1 MLPVLNVGP
10 FAIQLPG
17 LILLA
22 GIWFGLNRS
31 ESFAR
36 RRGLDVEQIN
46 ALILYSLLGG
56 LVGARLGYIAQNLA
70 AFSQKPLDA
79 LALSP
84 QMLDGASGLV
94 AMLLIGL
101 IYGQRKHLHL
111 WQTLDALTPAL
122 GVLMM
127 SVALMNLASGSGFG
141 IPARLPWSI
150 YLFDE
155 YRHPTQL
162 YDFGMA
168 VVIWRIVESRPGDF
182 SLPDGKRFLMFVSLS
197 AFARIAV
204 DMFRSDRALIGLGGV
219 GIEQLTAWFILVAA
233 VWLMQ
238 RKKTIQTGG
247 KI

>member
-31 ESFAR
+31 ESYAR
-36 RRGLDVEQIN
+36 RRGLDVEKIN
-46 ALILYSLLGG
+46 ALILYSLLSG
-56 LVGARLGYIAQNLA
+56 LVGARLGYVAQNLA
-70 AFSQKPLDA
+70 AFSQKPLDSM
-79 LALSP
+79 ALSP
-84 QMLDGASGLV
+84 QMLDGASGLI

-101 IYGQRKHLHL
+101 IYGQRKNLHL
-111 WQTLDALTPAL
+111 WQTLDALAPAL
-122 GVLMM
+122 GVIMM

-162 YDFGMA
+162 YDLGLA
-168 VVIWRIVESRPGDF
+168 VVIWRIIESNPQDF
-182 SLPDGKRFLMFVSLS
+182 TMPDGRRFLTFVSLS
-197 AFARIAV
+197 ALARIVV
-204 DMFRSDRALIGLGGV
+204 DVFRSDRALIGLGSV
-219 GIEQLTAWFILVAA
+219 GIEQVIAWFILLAA
-233 VWLMQ
+233 VWLMLHM
-238 RKKTIQTGG
+238 KTIQIVR

>member
-22 GIWFGLNRS
+22 GIWLGLNRS
-31 ESFAR
+31 ELFAR
-36 RRGLDVEQIN
+36 QKGLDVEQIN
-46 ALILYSLLGG
+46 ALVLYSLLGG
-56 LVGARLGYIAQNLA
+56 LIGARLGYVAQNLA

-79 LALSP
+79 MALSP
-84 QMLDGASGLV
+84 QMLDGASGLA

-101 IYGQRKHLHL
+101 ILGQRKHLRL
-111 WQTLDALTPAL
+111 WQTLDALTPGL
-122 GVLMM
+122 GVMMM

-162 YDFGMA
+162 YDFVLA
-168 VVIWRIVESRPGDF
+168 VMIWKIVESNPRDIT
-182 SLPDGKRFLMFVSLS
+182 LPDGRRFLIFVSLS
-197 AFARIAV
+197 AFARIVV
-204 DMFRSDRALIGLGGV
+204 DVFRSDRALIGLGGL
-219 GIEQLTAWFILVAA
+219 GIEQVAAWFILLAA

-238 RKKTIQTGG
+238 RKMTIHTGG